1 MILIFYPSID
11 CLGTVVSKTTTTHT
25 GTTATEQRHIQL
37 EKQHNLSLFQ
47 SLTHAVHDLTS
58 YTTTIP
64 LFLVILAVME
74 FNGFDWRLLNLIY
87 LGLFL
92 AKLLQSQAG
101 QEYAE
106 EMGLG
111 QYFGNTLMLAVTG
124 VVSAL
129 TLWSLLTLEIPL
141 MSREFVRR
149 LQGTLNAPQ
158 HT

>member
-1 MILIFYPSID
+1 L
-11 CLGTVVSKTTTTHT
+11 TT
-25 GTTATEQRHIQL
+25 
-37 EKQHNLSLFQ
+37 
-47 SLTHAVHDLTS
+47 

-74 FNGFDWRLLNLIY
+74 FNGYDWRLLNLIY
-87 LGLFL
+87 LSLFL

-106 EMGLG
+106 ELGLG
-111 QYFGNTLMLAVTG
+111 QYFGNTLMLAVTA

-141 MSREFVRR
+141 LSRDLVQH
-149 LQGTLNAPQ
+149 LQDALNVPK
-158 HT
+158 HS

>member
-1 MILIFYPSID
+1 
-11 CLGTVVSKTTTTHT
+11 VVSKTVTTST
-25 GTTATEQRHIQL
+25 GATTDKQRQL
-37 EKQHNLSLFQ
+37 HEEKQRNLSLYQ

-64 LFLVILAVME
+64 LFLVMLAVME

-101 QEYAE
+101 QDYAE
-106 EMGLG
+106 ELG
-111 QYFGNTLMLAVTG
+111 FGQHAGYNLMLAVTG

-141 MSREFVRR
+141 LSRDLVQR
-149 LQGTLNAPQ
+149 LQHVLNAPQ
-158 HT
+158 RS